1 MGKNSLNS
9 YNYLSLI
16 LIQRIYLQF
25 KQFVLYIFLIIKIL
39 FTSIDKTKQAPQTCK
54 YLFKLKLF
62 LKINATF
69 IDKINILDKYV
80 NKYLNKFKL
89 QIISK
94 KKLEIHCIPDITIT
108 TVAFTRIP
116 FINRLPISMLDKNY
130 RAFCTYVRFDM
141 PNVNRA

>member
-1 MGKNSLNS
+1 M
-9 YNYLSLI
+9 
-16 LIQRIYLQF
+16 
-25 KQFVLYIFLIIKIL
+25 
-39 FTSIDKTKQAPQTCK
+39 
-54 YLFKLKLF
+54 KLF
-62 LKINATF
+62 LKLNATF
-69 IDKINILDKYV
+69 IDKINILHKYV